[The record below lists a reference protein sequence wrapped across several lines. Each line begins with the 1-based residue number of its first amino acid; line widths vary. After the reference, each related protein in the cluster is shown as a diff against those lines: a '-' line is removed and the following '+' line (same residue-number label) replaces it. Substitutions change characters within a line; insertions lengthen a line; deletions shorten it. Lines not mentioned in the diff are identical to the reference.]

1 MIRLYWSIWPRE
13 STGPFQGCTHQCPH
27 KHSEQDWV
35 WDRAR
40 SLRSIRSCPWGC
52 DTAGLD
58 RICVVRHT
66 HLYPKCLKSIS
77 INIISS
83 LCNFLRIMVNDM
95 YMYFWPDCFDL
106 SFSHVYIFMCFL
118 YVLSSGNAYNYC
130 QLTMQFPKGPSSKP
144 MPQLILEHCPF
155 SSSISP

>member
-13 STGPFQGCTHQCPH
+13 STGPFQGCTHQCPR

-83 LCNFLRIMVNDM
+83 LRNFLRIMVNDM
-95 YMYFWPDCFDL
+95 YVFLAWLFWL
-106 SFSHVYIFMCFL
+106 EFL
-118 YVLSSGNAYNYC
+118 TCLHIYVLLVRLIIRKCFNYC